1 MKAKKISKE
10 AVSVQT
16 IFASIQKKATPI
28 LKRIEKAP
36 KVNSTATLDAL
47 GAELKALKEVAK
59 EAEDQLASIV
69 DPIKQSIK
77 NAQAIW
83 KPFLTGIYQVVESK
97 KLEIADYK
105 VIQDRASMK
114 VLKDFED
121 GKIKKT
127 GTVIAKQA
135 ELAVASDNVSFRKLT
150 RAKCLDEKA
159 TPREYLIPNE
169 RAILEALKAGKKVK
183 GWEIETINSIAI

>member
-1 MKAKKISKE
+1 MKKVISKE

-16 IFASIQKKATPI
+16 IFASIQKKAAPI

-36 KVNSTATLDAL
+36 KINSPATLDVL
-47 GAELKALKEVAK
+47 GAELKTLKLVAK

-83 KPFLTGIYQVVESK
+83 KPFLTGIYTVIDDK
-97 KLEIADYK
+97 KLDISEYK
-105 VIQDRASMK
+105 TAQDRASMK
-114 VLKDFED
+114 VLKDFEE

-135 ELAVASDNVSFRKLT
+135 ELAVASDNVSFRKLI
-150 RAKCLDEKA
+150 RAKCINASL
-159 TPREYLIPNE
+159 TPREYLLPDE